1 MSRLT
6 IEDGF
11 DYNIK
16 FAIKEWIRGGEFKS
30 AADAIKALNGKRE
43 REVLAFCLLDRA
55 ETYDDIDKYIEEE
68 FGDNGR

>member
-11 DYNIK
+11 EYNIRR
-16 FAIKEWIRGGEFKS
+16 AVKEWLAGGEYEN
-30 AADAIKALNGKRE
+30 AEDAIKALNGKHE

-55 ETYDDIDKYIEEE
+55 EQYDDIDEYIKGE
-68 FGDNGR
+68 F